1 MMRWGR
7 GRAVALP
14 SLAAAAPTPE
24 AQAWPSGA
32 PCPGSSRAP
41 PPSSGPRAPRGYLA
55 IVPAEGQV
63 AGRGAADAQRRRP
76 LVALSGRADRGA
88 RGLAHVAVG
97 VLAAARP
104 WQADRVGPA
113 SAARRA
119 GRAAAAH
126 AVGVEVD
133 GLVLVGALHR
143 GEHAAVLLARGL
155 RRATRSRQVHGQVV
169 LRVPRTPP
177 VRHTRA
183 RPATRRAPT
192 RPPAALA
199 TAVPRAP
206 RLGAGPRR
214 PRRDCGPGR
223 GEAGRGARRGGTGA
237 GPPGG
242 CGLAARP
249 ATKDREAGTAA
260 GAGRD
265 GDAPEPQRGGRAEA
279 PQCPRRTPILRPQA
293 ERRARGERGAG
304 AVRVHSR
311 AHTLWRH
318 TRVHT
323 CTPIKPNT

>member
-143 GEHAAVLLARGL
+143 SEHAAVLLARGL

-177 VRHTRA
+177 VRHTRP

-192 RPPAALA
+192 RPPARG
-199 TAVPRAP
+199 PGHRRAP
-206 RLGAGPRR
+206 RSAPR
-214 PRRDCGPGR
+214 CGPAAAPARLRPGEGR
-223 GEAGRGARRGGTGA
+223 G
-237 GPPGG
+237 
-242 CGLAARP
+242 
-249 ATKDREAGTAA
+249 
-260 GAGRD
+260 GAGRAPGRD
-265 GDAPEPQRGGRAEA
+265 WGGASGRLRASGAASYKGPGGGDHDWGGE
-279 PQCPRRTPILRPQA
+279 
-293 ERRARGERGAG
+293 G
-304 AVRVHSR
+304 
-311 AHTLWRH
+311 W
-318 TRVHT
+318 
-323 CTPIKPNT
+323 